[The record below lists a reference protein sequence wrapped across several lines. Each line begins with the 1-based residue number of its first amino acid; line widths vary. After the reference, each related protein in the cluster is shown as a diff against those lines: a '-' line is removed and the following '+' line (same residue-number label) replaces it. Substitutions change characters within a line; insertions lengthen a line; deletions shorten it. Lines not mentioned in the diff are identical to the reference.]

1 MSQYYTI
8 WKVIDKA
15 GEVLFEG
22 LYGDAMQY
30 IEKNRLVDIEPEPFM
45 MKRTVK

>member
-30 IEKNRLVDIEPEPFM
+30 IEENRLVDIEPEPFM

>member
-8 WKVIDKA
+8 WKVINRA

-22 LYGDAMQY
+22 LYGDAVQY

-45 MKRTVK
+45 MKRDVK

>member
-1 MSQYYTI
+1 MLQYYTI
-8 WKVIDKA
+8 WKVINKA

-22 LYGDAMQY
+22 LYGDAVQY
-30 IEKNRLVDIEPEPFM
+30 IEKNGLVDIEPEPFM

>member
-22 LYGDAMQY
+22 LYGDAVQY

-45 MKRTVK
+45 MKRVIK